1 MVELPLHRLWLE
13 LEDSNCEGK
22 KESAY

>member
-1 MVELPLHRLWLE
+1 VELPLHRLWLE